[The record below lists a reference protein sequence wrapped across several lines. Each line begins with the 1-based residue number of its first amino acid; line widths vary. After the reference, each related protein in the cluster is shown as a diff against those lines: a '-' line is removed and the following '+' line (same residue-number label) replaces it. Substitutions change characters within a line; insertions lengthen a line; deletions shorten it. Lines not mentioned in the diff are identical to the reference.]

1 MANTLEQMFGQLG
14 VGSNRDQHANE
25 VNAIRPTQNRGS
37 SHQRQPAARPLYTV
51 PARGKILRNEQK
63 LAERYGVGKRRTRS
77 PPQTVRRVT
86 TLLAP
91 QNAFG
96 EPPKTPTKRV
106 NFRAP
111 LRSIPFDEDL
121 DTDPFE
127 FFPEWQLPASALR
140 LSTKRYQTE
149 YATAKE
155 HAAHAEAIRDHR
167 DRGSPI
173 NIADLIQRRLRMG
186 FYASPSLALR
196 RSNQAVTPCK
206 SRNKVAYQ
214 GSPMI
219 LD

>member
-14 VGSNRDQHANE
+14 VGSSRDQHANE

-37 SHQRQPAARPLYTV
+37 SHQRQPAARPLHTA

-63 LAERYGVGKRRTRS
+63 LAERYGVCKRARI
-77 PPQTVRRVT
+77 PQTVRRVT

-127 FFPEWQLPASALR
+127 FFPEWKLPDSALR
-140 LSTKRYQTE
+140 SSTQRYQTE

-155 HAAHAEAIRDHR
+155 HAAHAEAIRDRR

-186 FYASPSLALR
+186 FYASPSLAKR
-196 RSNQAVTPCK
+196 RPQAVTPCK

>member
-14 VGSNRDQHANE
+14 VGSSRDQHANE

-37 SHQRQPAARPLYTV
+37 SHQRQPAARPSYTV
-51 PARGKILRNEQK
+51 PARGKILCNEQK
-63 LAERYGVGKRRTRS
+63 LAARYGVCKRRTRS

-96 EPPKTPTKRV
+96 EPPKTPTKHV

-111 LRSIPFDEDL
+111 LRSIPFDDEL

-127 FFPEWQLPASALR
+127 FFPEWQLPKTLR
-140 LSTKRYQTE
+140 QSTKRYQTE
-149 YATAKE
+149 DATAKE

-167 DRGSPI
+167 DKGSPI

-186 FYASPSLALR
+186 FYASPGLAKR
-196 RSNQAVTPCK
+196 RPQAVTPCK
-206 SRNKVAYQ
+206 SRNKVAY
-214 GSPMI
+214 
-219 LD
+219 

>member
-1 MANTLEQMFGQLG
+1 MANTLEQMFSQLG
-14 VGSNRDQHANE
+14 VGASRDQHANE

-37 SHQRQPAARPLYTV
+37 SHQRQPAARPLHTA

-63 LAERYGVGKRRTRS
+63 LAERYGVRKQRPRI
-77 PPQTVRRVT
+77 PQTVRRVT

-127 FFPEWQLPASALR
+127 FFPEWQLPDSALR
-140 LSTKRYQTE
+140 LSTERYQTE

-167 DRGSPI
+167 DRGAPI

-196 RSNQAVTPCK
+196 RPNQAVTPCK